1 MTEAAAALANAA
13 RILQT
18 VSDTPRLDA
27 ELLMAHAIGMNRGE
41 MLLRLRDITIPD
53 SFDALLARR
62 RQHEPVAYIIG
73 TQDFWDLTLNVSPA
87 VLIPRADSETLIEAT
102 RDYFSERQPER
113 IIDLGTG
120 SGALLLAA
128 LSLFPNAS
136 GVGVD
141 ASAATLA
148 IASGNAAKLGLAE
161 RAEFVGASWHDPGWT
176 QGLGRFDL
184 ILCNPPYVETGALLD
199 RQVREHE
206 PAPALFAGADGLDD
220 YRVLIPQISALLAP
234 KGIAIFEL
242 GKGQDQ
248 AVGRMATSEGF
259 LVQSHKDLAGI
270 IRALAL
276 TQPTSR

>member
-53 SFDALLARR
+53 SFDALLERR

-87 VLIPRADSETLIEAT
+87 VLIPRADSETLIEAA
-102 RDYFSERQPER
+102 RDYFSERQPDR
-113 IIDLGTG
+113 MLDLGTG

-141 ASAATLA
+141 ASAAALA
-148 IASGNAAKLGLAE
+148 IASNNAAKLGLAE
-161 RAEFVGASWHDPGWT
+161 RAEFVEASWHDSGWT

-206 PAPALFAGADGLDD
+206 PVSALFAGEQGLDD

-242 GKGQDQ
+242 GKGQDE

-259 LVQSHKDLAGI
+259 IVQSHKDLAGI

-276 TQPTSR
+276 TQPASR